1 MRTYFLFPFYSSRF
15 DTNHIIGDFKKFY
28 LSKMSKFSNR
38 RLDFCFLD
46 PKNGPT
52 LQERMKSYKA
62 ALITLYLI
70 VFVVLVPVIGIVAG
84 TVL

>member
-1 MRTYFLFPFYSSRF
+1 M
-15 DTNHIIGDFKKFY
+15 N
-28 LSKMSKFSNR
+28 KFSNR

-52 LQERMKSYKA
+52 LQERMKSYKT

-70 VFVVLVPVIGIVAG
+70 VFVVLVPIIGIVAG